1 MKCFGTSNKVY
12 RCKIVLLDETELIQ
26 EIKESQKGQD
36 ILDIVFKH
44 LDLLETVYFG
54 LRFID
59 SKGFSNWLEPNKN
72 AIKQVK
78 EIEPITLYFGVK
90 FYSSDPCKLR
100 EECTRYQFFL
110 QIKQDIQQSRLP
122 VTNELAAQLLAFII
136 QSELGDY
143 DPKIH
148 QFGYVSEFCW
158 IENQSLDFE
167 NKVCDLHKKLIG
179 QIPTAVEMQFLERV
193 KWLDLYGCELH
204 SVMAE
209 DRYEYYLGL
218 GPHGIIVLKNK
229 LKIAYYYW
237 PRIIKIWRK
246 GKFFMI
252 KVIDKNNVDKTYG
265 FEMYDRPS
273 TNRIYKSCKDHKEFF
288 KLSQSIRMQPS
299 YLLSHINDGNKLS
312 SSSLSNG
319 AIRMINQDFNR
330 PNPSLIRVSSRRF
343 RRTGVPDGSENSDS
357 KLNNKNGQ
365 FYEGGGVG
373 GGGISGS
380 NNNKCLQPICR
391 FNSTPSIP
399 KAEYGAI
406 NPYHKSESGL
416 FSKSASA
423 SPLSVRSAFVARY
436 DYGRMNY
443 VSPMKRNASSTSLRR
458 NRSSRSADNDSEI
471 SRYSRHSSS
480 KVMAIHSSSI
490 HNNGIGIGGGCSSDI
505 NDGSGYMPRS
515 RRKYYIEPRMVEW
528 DETMDR
534 RNNYSTMPT
543 TSTMAK
549 QCSNAV
555 VRNVNKIIYQS
566 SNHNHH
572 HHHHDSDS
580 ETEDRRRYMQPSSPT
595 PLHHRSNRSLNRKS
609 TVPTEIQKYI
619 FHEPIDTTGYTE
631 AEKKNIQFTKIR
643 TEPQLSKSKYQQQ
656 QQQQQSSKSDVE
668 YYLGNRITNRYDKMN
683 NPNFMDR
690 KPMMNLNRIMDVH
703 QQQHSPTQIMNVGMA
718 TDNSNS
724 KIYYDKSNVNES
736 HNNHHHS
743 SNIMAVTTPP
753 TRYYFDQRNLVN
765 GHHYPQQQQQ
775 HNSSSISNNNN
786 NKIQIHHHHHEL
798 HFYHHIV
805 RHIIQIM
812 MIIKRQLLQQQQQ
825 Q

>member
-1 MKCFGTSNKVY
+1 MMKCFGSSIKVY
-12 RCKIVLLDETELIQ
+12 RCKIILLDETELIQ

-90 FYSSDPCKLR
+90 FYASDPCKLR

-122 VTNELAAQLLAFII
+122 VTNELAAQLLAYII
-136 QSELGDY
+136 QCKKTELGDY

-179 QIPTAVEMQFLERV
+179 QIPTAVEMQFLERC

-265 FEMYDRPS
+265 FEMYDRIS

-288 KLSQSIRMQPS
+288 KLSQSIRMQPILMS
-299 YLLSHINDGNKLS
+299 NQLNDGNKFS
-312 SSSLSNG
+312 SSSNG

-343 RRTGVPDGSENSDS
+343 RRTGVPDGSENGDS
-357 KLNNKNGQ
+357 KLNKNEQ
-365 FYEGGGVG
+365 FYEGGGG
-373 GGGISGS
+373 GGGNS
-380 NNNKCLQPICR
+380 NKCLQSNICR

-399 KAEYGAI
+399 KAEYSTTAI
-406 NPYHKSESGL
+406 NPYYNNKSESGL

-443 VSPMKRNASSTSLRR
+443 VSPMKRNSSTTSLRR

-471 SRYSRHSSS
+471 SRYSS
-480 KVMAIHSSSI
+480 KNSTKKLMSIHSSSI
-490 HNNGIGIGGGCSSDI
+490 HRNGVGVGGGDGGGCYSDI
-505 NDGSGYMPRS
+505 NIGYMPRS
-515 RRKYYIEPRMVEW
+515 RRKYYVEPQMVEW
-528 DETMDR
+528 NETMDKR
-534 RNNYSTMPT
+534 IMKNYSTMPT
-543 TSTMAK
+543 SITATPK

-555 VRNVNKIIYQS
+555 VKNVNKIIYQS
-566 SNHNHH
+566 SNNRHYD
-572 HHHHDSDS
+572 DSDS
-580 ETEDRRRYMQPSSPT
+580 ETEDRRRYKQQPPPPPPQSSSSPP
-595 PLHHRSNRSLNRKS
+595 PLHYRSNRSLNRKS
-609 TVPTEIQKYI
+609 ALPSEIQKYI

-643 TEPQLSKSKYQQQ
+643 TEQPQQQQQLSSKYQQQ
-656 QQQQQSSKSDVE
+656 QRSSKSDVE
-668 YYLGNRITNRYDKMN
+668 YYLGNNRINYI
-683 NPNFMDR
+683 R
-690 KPMMNLNRIMDVH
+690 KPMLNSNQMMDDH
-703 QQQHSPTQIMNVGMA
+703 QQQQSSSSHYYHRRQQQQSSPTHMM
-718 TDNSNS
+718 TD
-724 KIYYDKSNVNES
+724 KIYFDKSNIMVETDGSGGGCNIQ
-736 HNNHHHS
+736 
-743 SNIMAVTTPP
+743 SNMMTITSPPP
-753 TRYYFDQRNLVN
+753 TRYYFNQKNLIQN
-765 GHHYPQQQQQ
+765 GHHHHQQQQNMHQ
-775 HNSSSISNNNN
+775 SLPSSTTTTASPRVTFLPTHSTAYYSNND
-786 NKIQIHHHHHEL
+786 
-798 HFYHHIV
+798 
-805 RHIIQIM
+805 
-812 MIIKRQLLQQQQQ
+812 
-825 Q
+825 